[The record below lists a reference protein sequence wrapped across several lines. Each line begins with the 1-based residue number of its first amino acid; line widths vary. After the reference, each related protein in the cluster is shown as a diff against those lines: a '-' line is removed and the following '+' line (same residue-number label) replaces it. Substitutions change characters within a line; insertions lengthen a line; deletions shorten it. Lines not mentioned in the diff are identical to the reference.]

1 MFRIKR
7 LNVKFA
13 KYQNQSPGDALLK
26 RCPVKSIRDAVFH
39 LIKFQAKDPQLY
51 WKETPAYVLTKEFHS
66 FKSTYFVERRQ
77 TAPSEMSSKSQ

>member
-13 KYQNQSPGDALLK
+13 KYQRQSPGDALLK

-51 WKETPAYVLTKEFHS
+51 
-66 FKSTYFVERRQ
+66 
-77 TAPSEMSSKSQ
+77 